1 MGILDQQVQEFLESI
16 SQDVKRQKKLKHKL
30 DKALVDPHFFVEDT
44 QDDEIS
50 SSQSNSLKFSSR
62 SEDEYASSM
71 MSSNREF
78 LGSDMI
84 ACVAHGMTIRREIRS
99 VQESA

>member
-44 QDDEIS
+44 QDDDMS
-50 SSQSNSLKFSSR
+50 SS
-62 SEDEYASSM
+62 
-71 MSSNREF
+71 
-78 LGSDMI
+78 
-84 ACVAHGMTIRREIRS
+84 
-99 VQESA
+99 